1 MSQKLNEMKKQVLLF
16 LITIPQLLIAGG
28 PIASNAIVPKYIEGN
43 SPTNNSRVPFY
54 FWGEIGGLMPN
65 AIYHYYCAM
74 DTSNSLITSNGA
86 GLPYLINP
94 ISSVIRRINNP
105 SMTMNTGYDSLV
117 TDNMG
122 NLKGWFGVE
131 PTGNARFTPGTIL
144 YPKIMLNNGAGG
156 TSVATRID
164 FNSNPVTVLSFGT
177 TAMSPTQGSALFD
190 SLDAAPKNFICIYDN
205 TTAAGRPISIAIV
218 ENDGLMIKQFPTT
231 AIFYKLKVDS
241 LNHHWGTIIPNNLP
255 NGIRALEERSFL
267 TGAPVDTVTDAD
279 GIWCYGTN
287 TVNMT
292 NGNQNALYL
301 NTTFVLSSNLTYQD
315 STYTGIL
322 NSYSITSNSPNA
334 TYSWNYGDS
343 NIGTGANTTHAYNSA
358 GTYILQIII
367 STGGCSDT
375 ISQTIVVESSAGI
388 FTPSQLVFQLIPNP
402 TNGEIFITTK
412 HQGNKNVCL
421 NNLLGQVV
429 FSQVISGTKININ
442 LSGQAP
448 GIYILTLTDIETGKT
463 GVQKIILE

>member
-1 MSQKLNEMKKQVLLF
+1 MKKQVLLF
-16 LITIPQLLIAGG
+16 LIAIPQLLIAGG
-28 PIASNAIVPKYIEGN
+28 PIASNAIVPKHIEGN
-43 SPTNNSRVPFY
+43 SPTNNNRVPFY
-54 FWGEIGGLMPN
+54 FWGEVSGLTPN
-65 AIYHYYCAM
+65 ATYHFYCAM
-74 DTSNSLITSNGA
+74 DTANPSTSSNGA

-94 ISSVIRRINNP
+94 VSTVIRRVLNP
-105 SMTMNTGYDSLV
+105 SMTANTGYDSLV
-117 TDNMG
+117 ADNTG
-122 NLKGWFGVE
+122 QLKGWFGVE
-131 PTGNARFTPGTIL
+131 PTGSARFTPGTIL
-144 YPKIMLNNGAGG
+144 FPKIMLNNGAGG
-156 TSVATRID
+156 TSVASRINFD
-164 FNSNPVTVLSFGT
+164 LNPVTVLSFGT
-177 TAMSPTQGSALFD
+177 TAMSPTQGSAIFD
-190 SLDAAPKNFICIYDN
+190 SLNATPKNFICIYDN
-205 TTAAGRPISIAIV
+205 TTATGRPISIAIV
-218 ENDGLMIKQFPTT
+218 ENDGLMIKHFGTT
-231 AIFYKLKVDS
+231 AMFYKTQVDS
-241 LNHHWGTIIPNNLP
+241 LNFHWGTIIPNNLP

-267 TGAPVDTVTDAD
+267 TGSPIDTAIDAD

-292 NGNQNALYL
+292 NGSQNALYL
-301 NTTFVLSSNLTYQD
+301 NTTFVLSSSVVYQD

-322 NSYSITSNSPNA
+322 NAYAVSSNSPNA
-334 TYSWNYGDS
+334 TYAWDYGDS
-343 NIGTGANTTHAYNSA
+343 NIGTGANTSHAYNSA

-388 FTPSQLVFQLIPNP
+388 FTPSPLVFQLIPNP